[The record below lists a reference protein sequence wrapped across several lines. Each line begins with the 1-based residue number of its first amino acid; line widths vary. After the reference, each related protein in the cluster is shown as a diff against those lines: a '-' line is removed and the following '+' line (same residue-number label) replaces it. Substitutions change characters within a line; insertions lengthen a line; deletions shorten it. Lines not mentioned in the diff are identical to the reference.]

1 MASTKSFAALLL
13 VALAS
18 PNVAT
23 EAGVVA
29 SFLHPH
35 RQPVHALHQHKQV
48 VHHAAYEPDGALTA
62 ATAAFLKHPIAA
74 AAAPAEAEAPRAAV
88 ALEATDDDGDGV
100 VSMQL
105 LQELAEVKQSRAN
118 IEQLKAALSAEVA
131 LLRESTKMQKV
142 ARSRAARHAAS
153 EQVKHAER
161 LVKETG
167 AMLQASRA
175 AAAADARSA
184 MGRSAAVR
192 RAADSLSAE
201 ANSQLSTLESPSAPA
216 KKARPF
222 SDSEEATQV
231 PVVAKEEEEEVTPAA
246 AMAAAP
252 KAEEKAEAAPIKA
265 AAVRMASKQGKD
277 DDTIV
282 DDDDDDAEDIS

>member
-18 PNVAT
+18 PNLAT

-62 ATAAFLKHPIAA
+62 ATAAFLKHPIA

-222 SDSEEATQV
+222 SDSEEATPV
-231 PVVAKEEEEEVTPAA
+231 PVVAKEEEEDVSPAA

-252 KAEEKAEAAPIKA
+252 KAEEKAEVAPIKA